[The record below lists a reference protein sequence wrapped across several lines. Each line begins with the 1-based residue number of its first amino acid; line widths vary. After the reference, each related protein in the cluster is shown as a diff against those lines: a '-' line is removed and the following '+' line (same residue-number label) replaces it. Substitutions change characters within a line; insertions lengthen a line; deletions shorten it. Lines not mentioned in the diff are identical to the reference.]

1 MSLLQSGKTYYI
13 VSDYLGSVIDISS
26 DTGNT
31 SVYFY
36 EPTFYFSHLLSQSLA
51 GLKEGP
57 TIKRYV
63 SKWIATSD
71 LIAQHIV
78 DGTLAG
84 G

>member
-1 MSLLQSGKTYYI
+1 MSLLQPDKTYYI
-13 VSDYLGSVIDISS
+13 SSDYIGNVIDISS
-26 DTGNT
+26 DTGKT

-36 EPTFYFSHLLSQSLA
+36 EPAFYLSHLLSQSLA
-51 GLKEGP
+51 GLKERP

-78 DGTLAG
+78 GHALAG